1 MLILTY
7 IMFSACVTISINRF
21 RELSVIHVAQYF
33 VFWFKLDSS
42 RQVNIKWQKRND
54 ILKIRCR

>member
-21 RELSVIHVAQYF
+21 KELSLIHVAQYF
-33 VFWFKLDSS
+33 VFLCKSHSS
-42 RQVNIKWQKRND
+42 RQVNIK
-54 ILKIRCR
+54 

>member
-21 RELSVIHVAQYF
+21 KELSLVHVAQYF
-33 VFWFKLDSS
+33 VFWCKSDSI
-42 RQVNIKWQKRND
+42 RQVNLKQQKRND
-54 ILKIRCR
+54 MLKILCR

>member
-21 RELSVIHVAQYF
+21 RELSFIHVAQYF
-33 VFWFKLDSS
+33 DFLCKPDSS
-42 RQVNIKWQKRND
+42 RQVNIKRQKRND
-54 ILKIRCR
+54 TFKILYR